1 MIFSIQY
8 IADTTKRMKVRDVGL
23 FVLPQF
29 IWSLIQ
35 NWSYRNS
42 VLNITRCVYSFCPKV
57 LCHVSLFDHGAS
69 HLLQSPILPLYNSIL
84 LWSSR
89 AGEIMGDAIRIK
101 QILKVLVLK
110 LSTMIASDFDNF
122 IALFILHLGTE
133 GSKYRMRLVLASKE
147 LYPCPTAVVIND
159 D

>member
-29 IWSLIQ
+29 IRSLIQ

-57 LCHVSLFDHGAS
+57 LCHVSLLNHGAS
-69 HLLQSPILPLYNSIL
+69 HLLQSLILPLYNSIL

-89 AGEIMGDAIRIK
+89 AREIMGDAIRIK
-101 QILKVLVLK
+101 KILKVLVLK

-122 IALFILHLGTE
+122 IILFILHLGTE
-133 GSKYRMRLVLASKE
+133 GRKYRMRLVLASEE
-147 LYPCPTAVVIND
+147 LYPCPTAVIIND